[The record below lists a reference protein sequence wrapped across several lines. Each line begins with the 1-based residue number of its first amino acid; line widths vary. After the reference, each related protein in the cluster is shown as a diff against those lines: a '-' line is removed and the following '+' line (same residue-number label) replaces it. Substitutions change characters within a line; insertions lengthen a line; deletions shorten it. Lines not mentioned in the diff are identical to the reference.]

1 MSERLKEKGCVTM
14 AFETKVI
21 LTLLIDTISKAENVK
36 EAYNAVAKAAR
47 VEGLIVPE
55 YEDAVEQL
63 KETRKK

>member
-1 MSERLKEKGCVTM
+1 M